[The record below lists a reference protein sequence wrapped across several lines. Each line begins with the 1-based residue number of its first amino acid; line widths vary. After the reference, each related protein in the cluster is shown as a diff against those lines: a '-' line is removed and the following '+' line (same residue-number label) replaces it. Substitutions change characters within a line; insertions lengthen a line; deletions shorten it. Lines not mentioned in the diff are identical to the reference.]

1 MHKSSLIRQTG
12 IRLSAIG
19 LSKIM
24 GLIGRVSLTRMIGAE
39 GIGLFQIAYA
49 YFGFALM
56 LITGGFPTAL
66 AMYTARNKQ
75 QGWIWFKRLAILLM
89 TVGAIAFFVTLAFSK
104 QISHLLGNDN
114 SYYFIRALAPALVVV
129 PSLALLRGYLQGLE
143 QYSAIAFS
151 EIMEQLV
158 RVAVMLLV
166 CYLLLQQ
173 GTFYAGG
180 FSLVGTT
187 LGAIVAFMILFFFYI
202 KGIEP
207 SSYECTTSSSPTK
220 GEGAWFIRSSFA
232 ICLTR
237 LLIPFSDMADA
248 LIIPSRLQSAGYSA
262 SQATALFGM
271 LTGMALLIAYMPTLV
286 TAAISHTMTMKLAAA
301 WKEKQNQVF
310 RRYSLKAIR
319 YAWFWGIISSLFLW
333 IYAEELAFLI
343 FNSAEAGAAIKAL
356 SLIPFIVGLREITT
370 SILWAQ
376 EQKQVTFVA
385 TVIGIICAVS
395 CHYFLI
401 PILNM
406 PLYGAIIGIL
416 LMEIIILIANV
427 FALRLS
433 LHNIQIRKI
442 LGTSCL
448 LLLIGIPLGYVF
460 RFYSS
465 MLFPNPI
472 GLAIGMLLY
481 GSCLLVGCKWI
492 SKWK

>member
-1 MHKSSLIRQTG
+1 MHKSSLIRQTS

-19 LSKIM
+19 LSKTM
-24 GLIGRVSLTRMIGAE
+24 GLIGRVTLTRMIGAE
-39 GIGLFQIAYA
+39 GIGLFQISYA

-89 TVGAIAFFVTLAFSK
+89 TGGAIAFFVTLTFSE
-104 QISHLLGNDN
+104 QISHLVGNAN
-114 SYYFIRALAPALVVV
+114 SYYFIRALSPALVVV

-158 RVAVMLLV
+158 RVSIMLTV

-187 LGAIVAFMILFFFYI
+187 LGAIAAFMILFFFYI

-207 SSYECTTSSSPTK
+207 SLYECTTSYSPTK

-310 RRYSLKAIR
+310 RSYSLKALR

-333 IYAEELAFLI
+333 IYAKELAFLI
-343 FNSAEAGAAIKAL
+343 FNSTEAGAAIKAL
-356 SLIPFIVGLREITT
+356 SLIPFIVGIREITT

-376 EQKQVTFVA
+376 DQKKVTFVA

-433 LHNIQIRKI
+433 LNNIQISKI
-442 LGTSCL
+442 LGASLL
-448 LLLIGIPLGYVF
+448 LLLIGIPLGYIF

-465 MLFPNPI
+465 MLFPSPI
-472 GLAIGMLLY
+472 GLAIGMQFY

-492 SKWK
+492 NKWR

>member
-19 LSKIM
+19 LSKMM
-24 GLIGRVSLTRMIGAE
+24 GLIGRISLTRMIGAE

-56 LITGGFPTAL
+56 IITGGFPTAL

-75 QGWIWFKRLAILLM
+75 QGWIWFKRLSILLM
-89 TVGAIAFFVTLAFSK
+89 TCGAIAFFVTLTFSE
-104 QISHLLGNDN
+104 QIPHLLGNAN

-143 QYSAIAFS
+143 QYSAIALS
-151 EIMEQLV
+151 EVTEQLI
-158 RVAVMLLV
+158 RVTVMLTI

-187 LGAIVAFMILFFFYI
+187 LGAISAFAILFFFYI
-202 KGIEP
+202 EGIEP
-207 SSYECTTSSSPTK
+207 SSYKATASYSPAK
-220 GEGAWFIRSSFA
+220 GEGAWFVRSSLA

-237 LLIPFSDMADA
+237 LLIPFSDMTDA
-248 LIIPSRLQSAGYSA
+248 LIIPLRLQSAGYSP

-310 RRYSLKAIR
+310 RSYSLKAIR

-343 FNSAEAGAAIKAL
+343 FNSTEAGAAIKAL
-356 SLIPFIVGLREITT
+356 SLIPLIVGIREITT

-376 EQKQVTFVA
+376 EQKKVTFIA
-385 TVIGIICAVS
+385 TVIGIICAVC

-401 PILNM
+401 PILYI

-433 LHNIQIRKI
+433 LNNLQISKI
-442 LGTSCL
+442 LGSSIVL
-448 LLLIGIPLGYVF
+448 LLTGIPLGYVF
-460 RFYSS
+460 RLNSS
-465 MLFPNPI
+465 LLLPNPL
-472 GLAIGMLLY
+472 GLVIGMLLY
-481 GSCLLVGCKWI
+481 GSILLVVGKWVIKWI
-492 SKWK
+492 